1 VPDTIEKADSAT
13 TVAAPVTG
21 PTSCPTM
28 RERVAEVTQIR
39 ASDPEA
45 IARAALARA
54 ARPTVRGDGRL
65 MIIAA
70 DHPARGAF
78 GVGDRPMAMAS
89 RVDLL
94 ERLVIALARPGVD
107 GLLASPDVLEDLLLL
122 GALEDKVVF
131 GSMNRGGLQG
141 AEFEL
146 DDRFTGYDALGCA
159 EMRLNGGKTLT
170 RIALGDPGTV
180 ATMEATAKAVNELA
194 ARKLIALVEP
204 FWSSRAGGR
213 VDNDLSPD
221 AVIKSI
227 GICSAL
233 GRTSAY
239 TWLKLPVVPDMERV
253 MDSTTLPTLLL
264 GGDPATD
271 AEATYQS
278 WRDALSLPAVRGLVV
293 GRTLLYPGDDDVTA
307 AVDTAVSM
315 VR

>member
-21 PTSCPTM
+21 PTSGRTM

-39 ASDPEA
+39 ASDPDA